1 MQSFYLLT
9 DFIYTFFTM
18 KRILPALIFLLLF
31 QNHYL
36 YTQSS
41 LQQKAVVLK
50 RMIELNHLAPK
61 PVDDSFSADMFKM
74 IINRADRRRLLFT
87 DAEFKSLQAYNN
99 KLDEEL
105 NKKEWTFYD
114 LFATLYKKALTRA
127 DSIITKLSQKPFDF
141 NVNETVTSNKREE
154 FNFATDVSSLSA
166 RWLRY
171 LKYSALDQ
179 LFDIAAADTTGKT
192 SLKTVIGTAEAK
204 VREQLKKNEIKNLK
218 RLTTQQ
224 GGIDGHITELYLNAL
239 ASVFDPHTNYFS
251 PQGKQQFQESLST
264 EALSF
269 GLELDENEKGQIV
282 VDMLTPGGPAWKS
295 GDLNKGDIL
304 LSVLWEGKEVA
315 DMTGATLE
323 EAYEELEK
331 SSTDKLIL
339 KFKKADGTEKTVML
353 KKEKLENEEN
363 IVKGFVLQGE
373 KKIGYILLPGFY
385 TEWENESGS
394 SCANDVAK
402 EIVKL
407 KKENIDGLILDV
419 RYNGGGSL
427 GEALEMTGI
436 FIDEGPVVGIKSKD
450 PKVVF
455 LKDPNRGTIFSGP
468 MVLMVNGQSASAS
481 EMLAAAL
488 QDYNRA
494 VIVGSATFGKATMQQ
509 MFSLDTFSKKAAA
522 MNTDRDMV
530 KITDGKLYRLTGE
543 SAQRNGVVPDVLL
556 PDAFDGIEYR
566 EKFSPNA
573 LVGDPVA
580 KNNYYKPLPALP
592 VNELAAKSA
601 LRIKSDDNFRDI
613 QQIILMMIARR
624 EKSETISLK
633 WEEFEKWARQNA
645 KELEALK
652 GDVVAAGKKFTVTNH
667 GLDKVL
673 LANNEYAREIN
684 QVWLDD
690 INEDIYIQEA
700 FLVLCDLIKLR

>member
-1 MQSFYLLT
+1 
-9 DFIYTFFTM
+9 
-18 KRILPALIFLLLF
+18 
-31 QNHYL
+31 
-36 YTQSS
+36 
-41 LQQKAVVLK
+41 
-50 RMIELNHLAPK
+50 MIELNHLLPK
-61 PVDDSFSADMFKM
+61 PVDDSFSAAMFKA
-74 IINRADRRRLLFT
+74 IINQADRRRLLFT
-87 DAEFKSLQAYNN
+87 DTEFKSLQAYSN
-99 KLDEEL
+99 KLDDEL
-105 NKKEWTFYD
+105 NKKEWGFYD
-114 LFATLYKKALTRA
+114 LFSQAYKKALTRA
-127 DSIITKLSQKPFDF
+127 DSIITKLTQKPFDF
-141 NVNETVTSNKREE
+141 NSNETVTNNRKDE
-154 FNFATDVSSLSA
+154 FNFATDISSLSS

-171 LKYSALDQ
+171 LKYLALDQ
-179 LFDIAAADTTGKT
+179 LFDMAVEDSTGKT
-192 SLKTVIGTAEAK
+192 SLKTVIGIAETK
-204 VREQLKKNEIKNLK
+204 VREQLKKAEIKYLK
-218 RLTTQQ
+218 RIAGHP
-224 GGIDGHITELYLNAL
+224 GGIDGYITELYLNGL

-251 PQGKQQFQESLST
+251 PQGKQEFRESLST

-269 GLELDENEKGQIV
+269 GLELDENERGQVV
-282 VDMLTPGGPAWKS
+282 VDMMTPGGPAWKS
-295 GDLNKGDIL
+295 GDLNKGDVL
-304 LSVLWEGKEVA
+304 MSMLWEGKEVT
-315 DMTGATLE
+315 DMTGATVE

-331 SSTDKLIL
+331 SSKDKLIL

-353 KKEKLENEEN
+353 KKEELENEEN

-436 FIDEGPVVGIKSKD
+436 FIDEGPVVGIKSKE

-455 LKDPNRGTIFSGP
+455 LKDPNRGTIYSGP

-494 VIVGSATFGKATMQQ
+494 VIVGSPTFGKATMQQ
-509 MFSLDTFSKKAAA
+509 MFSLDTFSKKATA

-543 SAQRNGVVPDVLL
+543 SAQRNGVIPDVLL

-573 LVGDPVA
+573 LEGEPVA

-613 QQIILMMIARR
+613 QQIINLMIARR
-624 EKSETISLK
+624 EKAETISLK
-633 WEEFEKWARQNA
+633 WDEFEKWARLNA

-652 GDVVAAGKKFTVTNH
+652 GDGIAAGNKFTVANH
-667 GLDKVL
+667 GLDKAL
-673 LANNEYAREIN
+673 LTNNEYAREIN
-684 QVWLDD
+684 QGWLEN
-690 INEDIYIQEA
+690 ISEDIYIQEA
-700 FLVLCDLIKLR
+700 FLILCDLIKLR

>member
-41 LQQKAVVLK
+41 LQQKAIVLK

-61 PVDDSFSADMFKM
+61 PVDDSFSADMFKI

-114 LFATLYKKALTRA
+114 LFATLYKKALIRA

-601 LRIKSDDNFRDI
+601 LRIKSDENFRDI
-613 QQIILMMIARR
+613 QQIISMMIARR

-652 GDVVAAGKKFTVTNH
+652 GDVVAVGKKFTVTNH

>member
-61 PVDDSFSADMFKM
+61 PVDDSFSADMFKI

>member
-1 MQSFYLLT
+1 
-9 DFIYTFFTM
+9 
-18 KRILPALIFLLLF
+18 
-31 QNHYL
+31 
-36 YTQSS
+36 
-41 LQQKAVVLK
+41 
-50 RMIELNHLAPK
+50 MIELNHLAPK
-61 PVDDSFSADMFKM
+61 PVDDSFSADMFKI

-592 VNELAAKSA
+592 INELAAKSA

>member
-41 LQQKAVVLK
+41 LQQKAIVLK

-61 PVDDSFSADMFKM
+61 PVDDSFSADMFKI

-652 GDVVAAGKKFTVTNH
+652 GDVVAAGKKFTVTDH
-667 GLDKVL
+667 SEKAWHKRLHIPLTFL
-673 LANNEYAREIN
+673 LG
-684 QVWLDD
+684 
-690 INEDIYIQEA
+690 
-700 FLVLCDLIKLR
+700 K

>member
-1 MQSFYLLT
+1 
-9 DFIYTFFTM
+9 M

-41 LQQKAVVLK
+41 LQQKAIVLK

-61 PVDDSFSADMFKM
+61 PVDDSFSADMFKI

>member
-1 MQSFYLLT
+1 LQSFYLLT

-61 PVDDSFSADMFKM
+61 PVDDSFSADMFKI

-114 LFATLYKKALTRA
+114 LFATLYKKALIRA

-224 GGIDGHITELYLNAL
+224 GGIDGHITELYLNAF

-264 EALSF
+264 EGLSF

-601 LRIKSDDNFRDI
+601 LRIKSDENFRDI
-613 QQIILMMIARR
+613 QQIISMMIARR

-652 GDVVAAGKKFTVTNH
+652 GDVVAVGKKFTVTNH

>member
-114 LFATLYKKALTRA
+114 LFATLYKKALIRA

-652 GDVVAAGKKFTVTNH
+652 GDVVAVGKKFTVTNH

>member
-61 PVDDSFSADMFKM
+61 PVDDSFSADMFKI

-295 GDLNKGDIL
+295 GDLHKGDIL

-592 VNELAAKSA
+592 INELAAKSA
-601 LRIKSDDNFRDI
+601 LRIKSDENFRDI
-613 QQIILMMIARR
+613 QQIISMMIARR

-652 GDVVAAGKKFTVTNH
+652 GDVVAVGKKFTVTNH